1 MDNNTNQNVNQN
13 VNQTATP
20 EIKTEEVATNKKEKK
35 PKEKKVKE
43 QKPAMDKE
51 DEKWYALA
59 LLFLIISLVPYLSRI
74 MDPNYDE
81 FKYADK
87 DKDKDKPVEIV
98 TKTLNCRKT
107 IEQPEYSYLI
117 EVTSSYENN
126 KPVNT
131 NIRYTVTLAS
141 GSSKDVESIEIE
153 EYLTIESL
161 TESGVTTSA
170 EDKTKSP
177 EGYDQKVYNA
187 SLNFRLN
194 QGLLSRSEVDDHNKD
209 YAIQKNNYTQKGYQC
224 ANS

>member
-13 VNQTATP
+13 VNQTAAP

-59 LLFLIISLVPYLSRI
+59 LLFLVISLLPYLSRL
-74 MDPNYDE
+74 MPGYDE
-81 FKYADK
+81 YKYADD
-87 DKDKDKPVEIV
+87 DKDKDKPQEII

-107 IEQPEYSYLI
+107 VTQPEYTYLI
-117 EVTSSYENN
+117 EISGTYENN

-131 NIRYTVTLAS
+131 NITYTVTLTA

-153 EYLTIESL
+153 EYLTIEAV
-161 TESGVTTSA
+161 TEQGVTTNVG
-170 EDKTKSP
+170 EKIKSP

-187 SLNFRLN
+187 NLNFRSNSNLFN
-194 QGLLSRSEVDDHNKD
+194 RSEIDDHNKD
-209 YAIQKNNYTQKGYQC
+209 YAIQKENYSQKGYQC
-224 ANS
+224 SNG

>member
-87 DKDKDKPVEIV
+87 DKDKDKD
-98 TKTLNCRKT
+98 
-107 IEQPEYSYLI
+107 
-117 EVTSSYENN
+117 
-126 KPVNT
+126 
-131 NIRYTVTLAS
+131 
-141 GSSKDVESIEIE
+141 KDIYIFF
-153 EYLTIESL
+153 YQAT
-161 TESGVTTSA
+161 
-170 EDKTKSP
+170 
-177 EGYDQKVYNA
+177 
-187 SLNFRLN
+187 
-194 QGLLSRSEVDDHNKD
+194 LLSRPEGGKGRLCGF
-209 YAIQKNNYTQKGYQC
+209 AGGKNNFPC
-224 ANS
+224 LDHL